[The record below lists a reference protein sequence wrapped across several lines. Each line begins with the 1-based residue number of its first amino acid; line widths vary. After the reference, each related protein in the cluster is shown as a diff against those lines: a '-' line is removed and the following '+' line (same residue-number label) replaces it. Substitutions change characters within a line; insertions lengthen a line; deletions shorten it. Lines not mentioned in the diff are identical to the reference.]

1 MKEEHAALRESESG
15 LRSKWSRLEEM
26 SGQQGAELKQLREQ
40 VAVLEGENKDSDMKM
55 ELATQ
60 RKDREIKVIFIS
72 FFQDFFLRFCTY
84 FFYLW
89 NWDSMHAVSV
99 ELFILNLLKLK
110 QTFGGGNDDET

>member
-15 LRSKWSRLEEM
+15 LRTKWSRLEEM

-60 RKDREIKVIFIS
+60 RKDREIKVIFI
-72 FFQDFFLRFCTY
+72 FFKDFVPTFLLVKLRFNACCKCRIVYIESFKIKTNI
-84 FFYLW
+84 W
-89 NWDSMHAVSV
+89 R
-99 ELFILNLLKLK
+99 
-110 QTFGGGNDDET
+110 G